1 MTSATGAGEHPEV
14 SEISDLTDG
23 LLSPSRAIDLR
34 NHLAACSVCE
44 DVYASLEEIRGLLGT
59 LPGPTRMPADVA
71 ERIDAAL
78 AAEALLD
85 AAAAKGEPHVSRETS
100 PSTGSVSR
108 ETSSAPAPVSRE
120 TSAAPLSVSRETS
133 AQTPP
138 CASAAAPPAGRSRG
152 ASGPGRQMPGRRPSR
167 SRRWPRVLL
176 STAAAA
182 AVLGVGGLLLQSTGS
197 SGVQATKQEGSSSAG
212 PGTPSGLTEATLGT
226 NVHKLLAEKKTHPT
240 PKLGTRSSPETPLRG
255 ETDVVP
261 SCVRQGIG
269 RTEHPLASTRST
281 YEGKDAFLVV
291 LPHPSDPTSVSAYV
305 VTASCVSA
313 APPAPGKVLLTHSY
327 RRD

>member
-23 LLSPSRAIDLR
+23 LLSPSRATDLR
-34 NHLAACSVCE
+34 DHLAGCSVCE

-85 AAAAKGEPHVSRETS
+85 AAAAKGEPQVSRETS

-108 ETSSAPAPVSRE
+108 ETSSAPAPVSC
-120 TSAAPLSVSRETS
+120 ETS

-138 CASAAAPPAGRSRG
+138 RASAAAPPAGRSRG